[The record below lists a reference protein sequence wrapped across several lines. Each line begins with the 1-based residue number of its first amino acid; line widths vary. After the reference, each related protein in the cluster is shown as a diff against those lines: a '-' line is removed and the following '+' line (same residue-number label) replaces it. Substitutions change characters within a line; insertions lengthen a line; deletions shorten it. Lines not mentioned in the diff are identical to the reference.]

1 MRILKIFLPLM
12 FALMGFVSNGQEE
25 VSGIVIDQITGQGI
39 YDAFVSVNGVKKAR
53 TDDEGKF
60 TLRIQVGDYVF
71 SASNSIE
78 GYLESKL
85 DVTVSE
91 GGNNS
96 ITIKLAKDPSILQ
109 QETVVVKAERN
120 LDKSPKTDGDADKQ
134 RDKQE
139 GTTEVVSTAAI
150 RRSGASNALNVVQ
163 MTPGASVQ
171 DGRDVYIR
179 GLGDRYTKTIL
190 NGMELPGLDPDKN
203 SVQMDIFP
211 AVLIDNI
218 TVYKSFTPKLY
229 GDFTGGLI
237 DIRTKDFPSKKT
249 VYFKVGLG
257 YNSRAS
263 FNSNFI
269 GYEGGKFDFLGFDDG
284 SRALPFSPSKQIPHP
299 VEGSNETYNATSAF
313 SSTMA
318 TQKAFSFLN
327 QNYSFAIGDLKK
339 VLKKDSTLKYKY
351 GYNLALNY
359 RSQNNDF
366 GDVQYNEYIRA
377 QELDDN
383 KLFLDRSSSGEL
395 ATQDVIWTALFGQSL
410 LKARSKYSLNV
421 FHTQNGTST
430 AAKLQEENHE
440 SNQAVLLKQ
449 GLQFTQRSVSN
460 INISGRHYLDTLE
473 KHRLK
478 LNWSVAPTYSL
489 ISDPDIRSTA
499 VEVADNFGNT
509 GEDVYLF
516 EESVGAEVRRIFRS
530 LSEINLSGKVDLE
543 YKFAM
548 WKNKGSLE
556 SKINFGGLHTYKSR
570 SFDVSEY
577 VFRLYGLSNEVP
589 NDPDW
594 FFEAG
599 NLWSPETGQGTFA
612 TGQLEKANIY
622 DANQNI
628 SSAYLMHNMPID
640 SAFSINYGVRVERS
654 INRYTGQSNNAEFD
668 PAAPRYSN
676 EVVLDTINILPSVNM
691 IYKMRN
697 FGNWIVDGGDS
708 IRFERKTNFRASY
721 AQTVARPS
729 FREISISQI
738 YDPIQGRRYLGNI
751 NLKPT
756 LIHNAEFRW
765 EHFFGRS
772 ELVSASAFY
781 KKFINPIEIVANVA
795 APNEFMPVNAGRAEV
810 YGAEFEVRKAIGFN
824 TASKRDYLRLIIG
837 ANFAYIISLVDM
849 NDVKTDVGGVTYTEK
864 EVRQANARV
873 GEVVGDYRPM
883 FGQSPYVLNAFVNF
897 QNDSVGITL
906 NLTYNVQ
913 GKKLAVVGVG
923 SLPDVYEQP
932 FHSLNFKASKM
943 IGKRKMDPITNQQ
956 GERRWKLSVKGTNLL
971 NSARQ
976 RFYEAYQAESTIFD
990 YMNQGMTFTGSIAY
1004 TF

>member
-1 MRILKIFLPLM
+1 MRILKRSLPVL
-12 FALMGFVSNGQEE
+12 FTLIGYVSIGQEE
-25 VSGIVIDQITGQGI
+25 VKGTVVDEITGQGI

-60 TLRIQVGDYVF
+60 IIRLQPGDYAF
-71 SASNSIE
+71 SASNFIE
-78 GYLESKL
+78 GYL
-85 DVTVSE
+85 VSE
-91 GGNNS
+91 LDATISKGGNNS
-96 ITIKLAKDPSILQ
+96 ITIKLSKDPSILQ
-109 QETVVVKAERN
+109 QETVVVKAGRN
-120 LDKSPKTDGDADKQ
+120 PDKSPKTDGDADKQ

-171 DGRDVYIR
+171 DGKDVYIR

-218 TVYKSFTPKLY
+218 TIYKSFTPKLY

-237 DIRTKDFPSKKT
+237 DIRTKDFPSKKNI
-249 VYFKVGLG
+249 YFKFSLG
-257 YNSRAS
+257 YNSRS
-263 FNSNFI
+263 TFNSDFI

-284 SRALPFSPSKQIPHP
+284 TRSLPISPSKQIPHP
-299 VEGSNETYNATSAF
+299 IEGSNETFEATSAF
-313 SSTMA
+313 GSTMA
-318 TQKAFSFLN
+318 TQKALSFLN

-339 VLKKDSTLKYKY
+339 VQNKNATLKFKY
-351 GYNLALNY
+351 GYNFALNY
-359 RSQNNDF
+359 RSQNNYF
-366 GDVQYNEYIRA
+366 GDIQYNEYIRA

-395 ATQDVIWTALFGQSL
+395 ATQDVIWTALLGQSL
-410 LKARSKYSLNV
+410 LRARSKYSLTL

-430 AAKLQEENHE
+430 AANLQEENHE

-460 INISGRHYLDTLE
+460 ANLSGRHYLDNLE

-478 LNWSVAPTYSL
+478 LNWSFAPTYSL

-509 GEDVYLF
+509 DEDVYLF
-516 EESVGAEVRRIFRS
+516 EESVGAEIRRIFRS
-530 LSEINLSGKVDLE
+530 LSEINLSGKIDLE
-543 YKFAM
+543 YKFSM
-548 WKNKGSLE
+548 WKNKDSLA

-589 NDPDW
+589 NDPNW
-594 FFEAG
+594 FFEEG

-628 SSAYLMHNMPID
+628 SSAYLMHDLPIN
-640 SAFSINYGVRVERS
+640 SSFSINYGARVDKS
-654 INRYTGQSNNAEFD
+654 VNRYTGQSNNADFD
-668 PAAPRYSN
+668 STAPRYSN
-676 EVVLDTINILPSVNM
+676 QVVLDTINILPSLNM
-691 IYKMRN
+691 VYKIRN
-697 FGNWIVDGGDS
+697 FGKWIVNGEDS

-772 ELVSASAFY
+772 ELISATAFY
-781 KKFINPIEIVANVA
+781 KKFFNPIEIVANVA
-795 APNEFMPVNAGRAEV
+795 APNEFMPVNAGQAEV
-810 YGAEFEVRKAIGFN
+810 YGGEFEVRKAVGFN
-824 TASKRDYLRLIIG
+824 TSGKRDYLSLIIG
-837 ANFAYIISLVDM
+837 ANFSYIVSIVDM
-849 NDVKTDVGGVTYTEK
+849 NDIKTEVGGVTYTEK
-864 EVRQANARV
+864 EVRQANARIGEIV
-873 GEVVGDYRPM
+873 GNYRPM
-883 FGQSPYVLNAFVNF
+883 FGQSPFVVNAFLNF
-897 QNDSVGITL
+897 KNDSLGLTC

-913 GKKLAVVGVG
+913 GKKLAVVGLG

-932 FHSLNFKASKM
+932 LHSLNFKASKL
-943 IGKRKMDPITNQQ
+943 IGKRKMNPITNQTE
-956 GERRWKLSVKGTNLL
+956 ERRWKIGVKGTNLL

-976 RFYEAYQAESTIFD
+976 RFYEAYETESTIFD
-990 YMNQGMTFTGSIAY
+990 YMNQGMTFTGSITY